1 MRKLDQVNSASLFID
16 VMIPRK
22 YLEKENI
29 FSGEEEKLRGR
40 RRKIFGE
47 GKYIACGGEEKRS
60 RKRRNIFGEGQY
72 SFLWRKRIMEKEEED
87 NIWRR
92 KN

>member
-1 MRKLDQVNSASLFID
+1 MRKLDQVNSANLFID

-47 GKYIACGGEEKRS
+47 GKCDFFLEEK
-60 RKRRNIFGEGQY
+60 
-72 SFLWRKRIMEKEEED
+72 
-87 NIWRR
+87 
-92 KN
+92 KNGKGKGGKYL